1 MNKSCSTVSTFLQG
15 DTIKLVSV
23 SFDEEFVE
31 KIEEGTLSGLV
42 DRTCDHYAIW
52 FYYFHDLGYVFGDI
66 FGFFEVGE
74 IRTAVNK
81 GRIVEIFG
89 YGLSEDRLWDIVR
102 HDE

>member
-42 DRTCDHYAIW
+42 DRTCDHYAI
-52 FYYFHDLGYVFGDI
+52 
-66 FGFFEVGE
+66 
-74 IRTAVNK
+74 
-81 GRIVEIFG
+81 
-89 YGLSEDRLWDIVR
+89 
-102 HDE
+102 